1 MAKRTK
7 SSGAGRIKA
16 AGGGDAVADGRDDA
30 FGVLIQ
36 RGVVRGRARRLAVV
50 LGDQLDR
57 RAELIEGLDRE
68 RDAVLMMEVD
78 AEASGCGAGIR
89 SHKARTAVFLA
100 AMRRF
105 AIDLVD
111 RGYRVRYVRLDDPAN
126 THDFTGEVGRA
137 VGELKPESI
146 AVTEP
151 GEWRVLEMIEGWSE
165 SFGVPVEVFEDGHFL
180 CSREEFSEWADGRKQ
195 LVMEYF
201 YREMRRKL
209 GVLVDD
215 DGGPVGGAWN
225 FDKENRESFTSRPEV
240 PGVYRPSMDDVTRGV
255 IALVNERYPDHP
267 GVLDE
272 DDWLWP
278 ISAEQAERALDR
290 FIETRLSMFGR
301 YEDAMWSGE
310 PFLYHSLLSVA
321 LNLKLLDPRVC
332 VRRAVEAYEA
342 GRAPLASVEGFV
354 RQIIGWREFI
364 RGVYWFEGPGY
375 RDRNVLEHTGELP
388 GFYWTGETD
397 MRCLRECLRPV
408 IDHAYSHH
416 IPRLMVLANFAM
428 IAGVRARA
436 IGDWFYEMYADAVD
450 WVTTPNTIG
459 MGVHADGGVV
469 GTKPYAASGKYISGM
484 SNYCKNCR
492 YDVNKRVGD
501 GEVGLDGET
510 RGEACPFN
518 TFYWDFLIRHR
529 ERFRKNQRMAMIL
542 KNVDRMK
549 EDERVAITVRGRALR
564 QRFGIASGV

>member
-1 MAKRTK
+1 M
-7 SSGAGRIKA
+7 
-16 AGGGDAVADGRDDA
+16 
-30 FGVLIQ
+30 
-36 RGVVRGRARRLAVV
+36 
-50 LGDQLDR
+50 
-57 RAELIEGLDRE
+57 
-68 RDAVLMMEVD
+68 
-78 AEASGCGAGIR
+78 
-89 SHKARTAVFLA
+89 
-100 AMRRF
+100 
-105 AIDLVD
+105 
-111 RGYRVRYVRLDDPAN
+111 
-126 THDFTGEVGRA
+126 
-137 VGELKPESI
+137 
-146 AVTEP
+146 
-151 GEWRVLEMIEGWSE
+151 
-165 SFGVPVEVFEDGHFL
+165 
-180 CSREEFSEWADGRKQ
+180 
-195 LVMEYF
+195 
-201 YREMRRKL
+201 
-209 GVLVDD
+209 
-215 DGGPVGGAWN
+215 
-225 FDKENRESFTSRPEV
+225 
-240 PGVYRPSMDDVTRGV
+240 
-255 IALVNERYPDHP
+255 
-267 GVLDE
+267 
-272 DDWLWP
+272 
-278 ISAEQAERALDR
+278 
-290 FIETRLSMFGR
+290 
-301 YEDAMWSGE
+301 
-310 PFLYHSLLSVA
+310 
-321 LNLKLLDPRVC
+321 C
-332 VRRAVEAYEA
+332 VRRAVRAYEA

-375 RDRNVLEHTGELP
+375 RDRNGLEHTGELP

-416 IPRLMVLANFAM
+416 IPRLMMLANFAM

-501 GEVGLDGET
+501 GEVGLDGEN

-529 ERFRKNQRMAMIL
+529 ERFRGNQRMVMIL

-549 EDERVAITVRGRALR
+549 EDERVAITVRGRVLR